1 MRIGLR
7 RHIGTHLNFHFKI
20 YKTKENILL
29 TKSNRFIQWVKN
41 DQDNNFKEKI
51 LIEKKFQNYNNK
63 QQQQQQEPFKNQ
75 TSNQPLFEQLNNQLN
90 DKQFNIAFNLLKTY
104 TDYQMCN
111 AWKININI
119 ISMLENEYVRI
130 YDFSHV
136 PYIVFSKKRQV
147 FLPNCLPIDQV
158 AILIH
163 DEYSDNGLTCSKDLP
178 ILYSVNEQIFHG
190 YMNTQNIIHSIAK
203 RVPCK
208 DIDQLYIINAL
219 NPKFNANKAEKTEPP
234 TLTFYLYRVGQK
246 LTINK
251 NHVQYYD
258 EIDPINYNR
267 NHFNFKHSNKKH
279 VGLKWATPDFDN
291 VLNVFAEKPLII
303 VDANNDYYKNNTF
316 TINSDTF
323 TNTSLYLGVFII
335 NMCSCLFLLSIWLA
349 YKQHQQHKKQVE
361 MENVQK
367 FRNQRKELYKKYNMI
382 F

>member
-7 RHIGTHLNFHFKI
+7 RHIGSHLNFHFKV

-41 DQDNNFKEKI
+41 DQENNFKEKI
-51 LIEKKFQNYNNK
+51 LIEKKFQNYNN
-63 QQQQQQEPFKNQ
+63 QQQQQELFKNQ
-75 TSNQPLFEQLNNQLN
+75 TSNLLFEQMNNQIN
-90 DKQFNIAFNLLKTY
+90 DKQFNSAFNLLKTY
-104 TDYQMCN
+104 TDYQICN
-111 AWKININI
+111 AWKININL

-147 FLPNCLPIDQV
+147 FLPNCLTIDQV

-163 DEYSDNGLTCSKDLP
+163 ENHEEYSENGLLTCSKDLP

-208 DIDQLYIINAL
+208 DIDQLYIINTL
-219 NPKFNANKAEKTEPP
+219 NPKFNANKGETTEPP
-234 TLTFYLYRVGQK
+234 SLTFYLYRVGQK

-258 EIDPINYNR
+258 EIDPINFNR

-279 VGLKWATPDFDN
+279 VGFKWATPDFDN
-291 VLNVFAEKPLII
+291 VLNVFSEEILITAN
-303 VDANNDYYKNNTF
+303 ANNDNIKNNTF
-316 TINSDTF
+316 TINNDTF
-323 TNTSLYLGVFII
+323 TYTSLYLIVFAI
-335 NMCSCLFLLSIWLA
+335 NICSSLFLYSIWLA
-349 YKQHQQHKKQVE
+349 YQQHKKQVE
-361 MENVQK
+361 MENFQK
-367 FRNQRKELYKKYNMI
+367 WRRQRKELINKL